1 MTPHDDNISPLPSST
16 LSAGH
21 LPALDG
27 NDWPVFTPGWVWMVG
42 GGPGDP
48 GLITLHALNAL
59 QQADVIIYDAL
70 VDSALLRWARPDAEV
85 EYAGKRGGKP
95 SPNQRDISLRLIEL
109 ARQNKRVLRLKGGD
123 PFVFG
128 RGGEEAQ
135 TLIQHGIRLRV
146 VPGIS
151 AGIGGLAYAGIPVT
165 HRDVNQ
171 SVTFLSG
178 HDRTGL
184 MPSAIDWDALGRGAQ
199 VIVMYMAIKHMPD
212 ICEKLINSGRAPDEP
227 VAIVQNATRDDMRCW
242 KQHWPAHPP
251 TLLKAVSGHPR
262 SSALAVLCKCA
273 SASTGWGSLLAS
285 RRVIQT
291 RLACAQYRT
300 PPDGRQRTGDCRSWV
315 RQRQDHP
322 HPWHAARPDPAWH

>member
-1 MTPHDDNISPLPSST
+1 MREST
-16 LSAGH
+16 LTGRDQMTSDRHTDTARHAGS
-21 LPALDG
+21 LPALEVR
-27 NDWPVFTPGWVWMVG
+27 DWPVFEPGWVWMTG

-70 VDSALLRWARPDAEV
+70 VDPSLLHWARPEAEI

-95 SPNQRDISLRLIEL
+95 SPSQRDISLRLIEL
-109 ARQNKRVLRLKGGD
+109 ARKNKRVLRLKGGD

-135 TLIQHGIRLRV
+135 TLVQAGINIRV
-146 VPGIS
+146 IPGIS

-184 MPSAIDWDALGRGAQ
+184 MPSAIDWDGLGRSAQ
-199 VIVMYMAIKHMPD
+199 VIVMYMAVKHMPD
-212 ICEKLINSGRAPDEP
+212 IC
-227 VAIVQNATRDDMRCW
+227 
-242 KQHWPAHPP
+242 
-251 TLLKAVSGHPR
+251 R
-262 SSALAVLCKCA
+262 S
-273 SASTGWGSLLAS
+273 
-285 RRVIQT
+285 
-291 RLACAQYRT
+291 
-300 PPDGRQRTGDCRSWV
+300 
-315 RQRQDHP
+315 
-322 HPWHAARPDPAWH
+322 

>member
-1 MTPHDDNISPLPSST
+1 MSETPTIPPRHDQGILPR
-16 LSAGH
+16 
-21 LPALDG
+21 LDARE
-27 NDWPVFTPGWVWMVG
+27 WPEFQPGWVWMTG

-59 QQADVIIYDAL
+59 QQADVIVYDAL
-70 VDSALLRWARPDAEV
+70 VDPALLKWARADATI

-95 SPNQRDISLRLIEL
+95 SPSQRDISLRLIDL
-109 ARQNKRVLRLKGGD
+109 AQQDLRVLRLKGGD

-135 TLIQHGIRLRV
+135 TLIKAGIRLRV
-146 VPGIS
+146 IPGIS

-184 MPSAIDWDALGRGAQ
+184 MPSAIDWKGLGSSAQ

-212 ICEKLINSGRAPDEP
+212 ICASLIDAGRAPDEP
-227 VAIVQNATRDDMRCW
+227 VAIVQNATREDMRVVET
-242 KQHWPAHPP
+242 
-251 TLLKAVSGHPR
+251 TLAKAPKDIIDSGIGAPSIVCVGR
-262 SSALAVLCKCA
+262 VVLMRQCLDWLGQMA
-273 SASTGWGSLLAS
+273 GEPVRDDDPLG
-285 RRVIQT
+285 V
-291 RLACAQYRT
+291 RT
-300 PPDGRQRTGDCRSWV
+300 MSDT
-315 RQRQDHP
+315 
-322 HPWHAARPDPAWH
+322 A